1 MLAVEQE
8 VSYKYIKVGQ
18 GSLQRFNPNPFVFGE
33 KATHIHIVC
42 STSSWACRKETG
54 QNGLF

>member
-18 GSLQRFNPNPFVFGE
+18 GSLQRFNPTPFVFGE
-33 KATHIHIVC
+33 ESHTH
-42 STSSWACRKETG
+42 SYSLFNFKL
-54 QNGLF
+54 GLS